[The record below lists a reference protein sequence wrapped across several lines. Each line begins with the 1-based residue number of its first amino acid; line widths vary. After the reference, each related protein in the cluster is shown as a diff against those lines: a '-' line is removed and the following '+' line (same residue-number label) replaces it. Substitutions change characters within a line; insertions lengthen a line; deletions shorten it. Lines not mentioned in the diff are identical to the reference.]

1 MKNTFKLNQL
11 DKNTI
16 QIIGSV
22 VGIATKTIEQNVS
35 FWQYKFSFF
44 KGSKQFKVSNFNNR
58 TIRTIENLH
67 KKITKTIEEA

>member
-1 MKNTFKLNQL
+1 MENNFKLNQL

-16 QIIGSV
+16 QIYGSV
-22 VGIATKTIEQNVS
+22 VGIAIKTIEQNVS

-58 TIRTIENLH
+58 TIRTIENLEE
-67 KKITKTIEEA
+67 KIKKTIEEA

>member
-1 MKNTFKLNQL
+1 MENTFKLNQL

-22 VGIATKTIEQNVS
+22 VGIATKTTEQNVT

-58 TIRTIENLH
+58 TIRTIENLEE
-67 KKITKTIEEA
+67 KITKIIEEA